1 MSGLEP
7 IIIGAA
13 IGAGTSALTG
23 RDPLK
28 GAVLGGATGG
38 FVKGGGVGG
47 LFGGNPAAG
56 GSFASGAAT
65 VPAAAQ
71 GAASQAGLLFNPAT
85 GSFLNPEYY
94 ALASSA
100 NPIYIGAGSLGSQ
113 IATGAGSLMDTPF
126 VHGLRDYLPSGQ
138 SLANLGISSMQSR
151 PAGPTLQAPAGGVS
165 KGTAPN
171 IAAVEELI
179 KKRRAQTAQPTG
191 LMGNYFG

>member
-23 RDPLK
+23 NDPLT

-38 FVKGGGVGG
+38 FAKGGGVGG

-100 NPIYIGAGSLGSQ
+100 NPIYTGAGSLGSQ

-138 SLANLGISSMQSR
+138 ALANLGMSSIQPR
-151 PAGPTLQAPAGGVS
+151 PTMQAPAGGIS

-171 IAAVEELI
+171 IAAIEDLI

>member
-1 MSGLEP
+1 MSGIEP

-23 RDPLK
+23 GDPLK
-28 GAVLGGATGG
+28 CAVLGGATGG
-38 FVKGGGVGG
+38 ITGGGGVGG
-47 LFGGNPAAG
+47 LFGSSSASSGA
-56 GSFASGAAT
+56 ASGAAA
-65 VPAAAQ
+65 VPNAAA
-71 GAASQAGLLFNPAT
+71 GAAGQAGLLFNPAT

-100 NPIYIGAGSLGSQ
+100 NPIYTGAGSLGSQ

-151 PAGPTLQAPAGGVS
+151 PSGPTVQAPAGGVS

-179 KKRRAQTAQPTG
+179 KKRMAQTAQPTG

>member
-23 RDPLK
+23 GDPLK

-38 FVKGGGVGG
+38 ITGGGGVGG
-47 LFGGNPAAG
+47 LFGSSSASSGA
-56 GSFASGAAT
+56 ASGAAA
-65 VPAAAQ
+65 VPAAAE
-71 GAASQAGLLFNPAT
+71 GAAASGGLLFNPAT

-100 NPIYIGAGSLGSQ
+100 NPIYTGAGSLGSQ

-138 SLANLGISSMQSR
+138 SLANLGMSSMQSR
-151 PAGPTLQAPAGGVS
+151 PAMPAPAGGVS
-165 KGTAPN
+165 KGTPPN

>member
-23 RDPLK
+23 GDPLK

-38 FVKGGGVGG
+38 ITGGGGVGG
-47 LFGGNPAAG
+47 LFGSSSASSGA
-56 GSFASGAAT
+56 ASGAAA
-65 VPAAAQ
+65 VPNAAA
-71 GAASQAGLLFNPAT
+71 GAAGQAGLLFNPAT

-100 NPIYIGAGSLGSQ
+100 NPIYTGAGSLGSQ
-113 IATGAGSLMDTPF
+113 IATGAQSIAEGEWDFLKQYM
-126 VHGLRDYLPSGQ
+126 PSGQ
-138 SLANLGISSMQSR
+138 SLANLGISSMQPR
-151 PAGPTLQAPAGGVS
+151 PTMQAPAGGVS
-165 KGTAPN
+165 KGTPPN
-171 IAAVEELI
+171 IAAVEDLI